1 MRMAQTIVFV
11 DDVKLCFDVD
21 DVEATRSSRYR

>member
-11 DDVKLCFDVD
+11 DDVPRMQTFYQGNVLQIT
-21 DVEATRSSRYR
+21 TR